1 MSRRVGAVNGD
12 KNMNKIIDDH
22 DRIIIG
28 VREWAV
34 HEATKVYYD
43 VLENNHPSADEFLN
57 TVAKLEEY
65 VLGGIVS
72 KEKTV

>member
-1 MSRRVGAVNGD
+1 
-12 KNMNKIIDDH
+12 MNKNINDD

-34 HEATKVYYD
+34 DTVFIKGFGLDRWLLVTEADKKIDAKV
-43 VLENNHPSADEFLN
+43 VVEIAQE
-57 TVAKLEEY
+57 LEEY

-72 KEKTV
+72 KEATV

>member
-1 MSRRVGAVNGD
+1 MD
-12 KNMNKIIDDH
+12 KNINDN

-34 HEATKVYYD
+34 DTVFIKGFGLDRWLLVTEADKKIDAKV
-43 VLENNHPSADEFLN
+43 VVEIAQE
-57 TVAKLEEY
+57 LEEY

>member
-1 MSRRVGAVNGD
+1 
-12 KNMNKIIDDH
+12 MNKNIIDD

-34 HEATKVYYD
+34 DTVFIKGFGLDRWLLVTEADKKIDAKV
-43 VLENNHPSADEFLN
+43 VVEIAQE
-57 TVAKLEEY
+57 LEEY

-72 KEKTV
+72 KEATV

>member
-1 MSRRVGAVNGD
+1 
-12 KNMNKIIDDH
+12 MNKNIIDD

-34 HEATKVYYD
+34 DTVFIKGFGLDRWLLVTEADKKIDAKV
-43 VLENNHPSADEFLN
+43 VVEIAQE
-57 TVAKLEEY
+57 LEEY

>member
-1 MSRRVGAVNGD
+1 MD
-12 KNMNKIIDDH
+12 KNINDH

-28 VREWAV
+28 VREWAIQTAAGDFFV
-34 HEATKVYYD
+34 DTNLIEAIRKTRC
-43 VLENNHPSADEFLN
+43 
-57 TVAKLEEY
+57 AKPIIEMATALEEY

>member
-1 MSRRVGAVNGD
+1 
-12 KNMNKIIDDH
+12 MNKNINDD

-34 HEATKVYYD
+34 DTVFIKGFGLDRWLLVTEADKKIDAKV
-43 VLENNHPSADEFLN
+43 VVEIAQE
-57 TVAKLEEY
+57 LEEY